1 MAHIAPT
8 PGRMVLF
15 WPRKDDNIPKRPK
28 QPLAAIVA
36 AVLDTG
42 RVNLAVF
49 SANGSVYGYTDIPLI
64 QDGEPAPPDGDYA
77 EWMSYQKGQ
86 AAKTEAAELA
96 LRQAAVAS
104 GS

>member
-8 PGRMVLF
+8 PGHMVLF

-42 RVNLAVF
+42 HVNLAVF
-49 SANGSVYGYTDIPLI
+49 SANGTVHGYTDIPLV
-64 QDGEPAPPDGDYA
+64 QDGEPVPPDGDYA
-77 EWMSYQKGQ
+77 
-86 AAKTEAAELA
+86 
-96 LRQAAVAS
+96 RP
-104 GS
+104 